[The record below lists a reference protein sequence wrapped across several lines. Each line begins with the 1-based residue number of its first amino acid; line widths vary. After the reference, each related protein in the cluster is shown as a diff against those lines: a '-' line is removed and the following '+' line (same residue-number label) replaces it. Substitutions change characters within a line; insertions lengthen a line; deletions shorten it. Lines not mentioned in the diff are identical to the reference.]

1 MSKNSCLY
9 IVLLIVFLLSL
20 PAAAFGVSLR
30 LQPKNVLISAFY
42 DGATVEATGE
52 VPQDCRALILVRG
65 PGEDVH
71 LKKKGKVGGLLW
83 MNMGNVTFQ
92 HTPCVYMLYADSNLS
107 PSLDAEVGFPALKKV
122 IDIIPANEN
131 KNFLFGEFLK
141 LKESQSLY
149 AVHLKSVSYIAGSGD
164 MRSFKATIIIP
175 PRMRPGDYTVQA
187 FAVKDGHVLNKASE
201 DLRIKLTGFPHEIEQ
216 LAFGH
221 SLIYGIIAVLVALTA
236 GLFIGIVFKGKG
248 GAH

>member
-1 MSKNSCLY
+1 MSKNSWSY
-9 IVLLIVFLLSL
+9 IVLLIVFLLNL

-30 LQPKNVLISAFY
+30 LQPQNVLISAFY

-52 VPQDCRALILVRG
+52 IPRDSRALILVRG
-65 PGEDVH
+65 HGEDVH

-83 MNMGNVTFQ
+83 MNMGDITFQ
-92 HTPCVYMLYADSNLS
+92 HTPCVYMLYADSDLS
-107 PSLDAEVGFPALKKV
+107 AGLDAKVGFAALKKV
-122 IDIIPANEN
+122 IDIIPASGD

-141 LKESQSLY
+141 LKKSESLY
-149 AVHLKSVSYIAGSGD
+149 AVHPKSISYTPGNSN

-187 FAVKDGHVLNKASE
+187 FAVKNGHVLNKTSE
-201 DLRIKLTGFPHEIEQ
+201 DLRIKLTGFPLQIDR
-216 LAFGH
+216 LAFDH
-221 SLIYGIIAVLVALTA
+221 SLLYGIIAVLVALTA
-236 GLFIGIVFKGKG
+236 GLFIGIVFKSKG